1 MLKIPGKV
9 NQQIIMVYF
18 PVQVSFKVNQY
29 ANLIFYK

>member
-1 MLKIPGKV
+1 
-9 NQQIIMVYF
+9 MVYF